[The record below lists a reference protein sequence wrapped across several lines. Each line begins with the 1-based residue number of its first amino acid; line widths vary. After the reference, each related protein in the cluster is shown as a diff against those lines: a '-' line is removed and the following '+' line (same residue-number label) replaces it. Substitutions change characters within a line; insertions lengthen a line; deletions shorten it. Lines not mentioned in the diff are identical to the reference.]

1 MYETFFGLSDLPF
14 RLTPDPR
21 YLFMSAKHREAFA
34 HLVYGISEG
43 SGFVAI
49 TGEVGAGKTT
59 LIRTL
64 LAQHA
69 QDVTVASIVNPVLT
83 STELLQTINAELELP
98 SRSTSR
104 KELTEDLAAFLKSN
118 RAAGRRTVI
127 IVDEAQNL
135 DPVVLEQLR
144 LLTNLETATEKLL
157 QVVLVGQ
164 PELHGILS
172 RHDLRQLNQRV
183 TERWHLDKLD
193 HDEAVEYVRH
203 RLRIAGAQ
211 TDLVEPKAL
220 DLVYRFTD
228 GVPRLINILCHR
240 AMLVA
245 YTRSRGRVGT
255 DEVAAAARELGYT
268 PQVVASGGGLGQRLL
283 LGTLATAAVSGV
295 AYLLFSSMGD
305 DGGRRPFAAATPA
318 TTAPATA
325 TLATATPS
333 PATPAT
339 APAPTPAPP
348 QPAPVAPE
356 AAPSSAVQPA
366 PVAAPG
372 PQTDTSTLSTLAAR
386 DVYEGAVADYS
397 SLLSLWGAPVVGEAD
412 LAAGS
417 LNLQDIAG
425 SRGLRYFAVEVNDAL
440 LSVLDLPAIVEMT
453 PEPDGDVRYVLLRTM
468 DRTANT
474 AELTDGLSISLGG
487 FNAAWNGRV
496 HLVFRD
502 PEGLRYDLAP
512 GSGGP
517 AVSKLQAML
526 ATVGVFDAPPNGQYD
541 ALTENAVRQ
550 FQEAHHVTIDGVTGP
565 ITQILL
571 YNSLGSVAR
580 PTLAPEPGLAAAHA
594 RESREQ
600 HSRRRDQGRFALR
613 DHSGAGGQF
622 LPRGRASVRGRL
634 RSLPHRGAGGGAWRG
649 GRRLGLPPAW
659 IGGPRR
665 GRHALGQCGGA
676 GRVQSPGR
684 TECSDSE
691 WPSGPSAPGRRQ
703 AGSEGQGERGRGNG
717 QARTRGACSVGDP
730 CPNKVC
736 GGGQAGRARC
746 PRCGAGGRR
755 CRARRRA
762 GRRDRSPCSCRAAN
776 RCERAAGS
784 RCTDAAPRG
793 DQAAADARAIGQV
806 LRGLEEE

>member
-59 LIRTL
+59 LIRAL
-64 LAQHA
+64 LAEHA
-69 QDVTVASIVNPVLT
+69 KDITVASIVNPVLT
-83 STELLQTINAELELP
+83 STELLQTINAELGLP

-118 RAAGRRTVI
+118 RAAGGRTVI

-144 LLTNLETATEKLL
+144 LLTNLETTTEKLL

-203 RLRIAGAQ
+203 RLRVAGAQ

-220 DLVYRFTD
+220 GLVYRFTD

-240 AMLVA
+240 SMLVA

-255 DEVAAAARELGYT
+255 EEVAAAARELGYT
-268 PQVVASGGGLGQRLL
+268 PQVVASGGGLGRRLL
-283 LGTLATAAVSGV
+283 LGTLATAVAGGV
-295 AYLLFSSMGD
+295 AYLLFSSMSDEAGP
-305 DGGRRPFAAATPA
+305 RPFAVAAAPTA
-318 TTAPATA
+318 SAAAPAVPMA
-325 TLATATPS
+325 A
-333 PATPAT
+333 PAVPMA
-339 APAPTPAPP
+339 APAPQQPAA
-348 QPAPVAPE
+348 QLAPVAPQA
-356 AAPSSAVQPA
+356 AAPVVAEAVVAEPVAAEPVAAAPVAAQPA
-366 PVAAPG
+366 PVAAPN
-372 PQTDTSTLSTLAAR
+372 PQTDASTLSTLATR

-425 SRGLRYFAVEVNDAL
+425 TRGLRYFAVEVNDAL

-453 PEPDGDVRYVLLRTM
+453 PEPAGDVRYVLLRTM

-474 AELTDGLSISLGG
+474 VKLADGLSMSLDG

-496 HLVFRD
+496 HIVFRD

-517 AVSKLQAML
+517 GVSKLQAML
-526 ATVGVFDAPPNGQYD
+526 ATAGVLDAPPNGQYD

-580 PTLAPEPGLAAAHA
+580 PTLAPELGLAAARA
-594 RESREQ
+594 
-600 HSRRRDQGRFALR
+600 QGV
-613 DHSGAGGQF
+613 S
-622 LPRGRASVRGRL
+622 
-634 RSLPHRGAGGGAWRG
+634 
-649 GRRLGLPPAW
+649 
-659 IGGPRR
+659 
-665 GRHALGQCGGA
+665 
-676 GRVQSPGR
+676 
-684 TECSDSE
+684 
-691 WPSGPSAPGRRQ
+691 
-703 AGSEGQGERGRGNG
+703 
-717 QARTRGACSVGDP
+717 
-730 CPNKVC
+730 
-736 GGGQAGRARC
+736 
-746 PRCGAGGRR
+746 
-755 CRARRRA
+755 
-762 GRRDRSPCSCRAAN
+762 
-776 RCERAAGS
+776 
-784 RCTDAAPRG
+784 
-793 DQAAADARAIGQV
+793 
-806 LRGLEEE
+806 